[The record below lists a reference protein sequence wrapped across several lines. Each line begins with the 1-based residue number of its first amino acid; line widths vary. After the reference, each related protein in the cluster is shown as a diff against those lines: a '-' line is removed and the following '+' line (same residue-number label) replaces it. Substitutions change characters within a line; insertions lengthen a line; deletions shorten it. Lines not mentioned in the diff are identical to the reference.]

1 MVCREIWRP
10 LRETY
15 FLNTLNNLLK
25 KAQKAMLDYPPKILL
40 AFGET
45 FSETD
50 GAFHRWL
57 LENGYPEL
65 AALSSAIRGSYEAAD
80 WLLKNKYPHFAALD
94 GAIDKQ
100 PKAYAWLRQYGYDF
114 LVIFADA
121 VNQRPEAEQWLRHNN
136 LPLFLRL
143 AEKIRRF
150 RDSQTFNYH
159 KIHF

>member
-1 MVCREIWRP
+1 MKIFILYP
-10 LRETY
+10 LL
-15 FLNTLNNLLK
+15 FKMLN
-25 KAQKAMLDYPPKILL
+25 YPPKILM

-50 GAFHRWL
+50 SAFQQWL
-57 LENGYPEL
+57 LQNGYPEL

-80 WLLKNKYPHFAALD
+80 WLLKNNYPQFAALD

-100 PKAYAWLRQYGYDF
+100 PKAYAWLRKYNFDF

-121 VNQRPEAEQWLRHNN
+121 VHQRPEAEKWLRENDI
-136 LPLFLRL
+136 PIFLLL
-143 AEKIRRF
+143 AEKIRNF

-159 KIHF
+159 KLHF